1 MNKGVDMIQEKA
13 MIGYITDGG
22 KVSAIEPSWNLGDPD
37 HLGKFLI
44 ENYPTKEDAIHLIDK
59 GGIGVFDFKK
69 NDYWY
74 VDGFGDVI
82 CTQFSFNKE
91 EHRPHIKHLYLWMR
105 GEWHYSDCGIDWEP
119 VREFVKETA

>member
-1 MNKGVDMIQEKA
+1 MIQEKA

-22 KVSAIEPSWNLGDPD
+22 KVSAIEPSWNLGDLD

-44 ENYPTKEDAIHLIDK
+44 NNWPTREHAIQLIDK

-91 EHRPHIKHLYLWMR
+91 EHRPHIKHLYLWMK
-105 GEWHYSDCGIDWEP
+105 GEWQYSDCGIDWTP
-119 VREFVKETA
+119 VREIIKETA